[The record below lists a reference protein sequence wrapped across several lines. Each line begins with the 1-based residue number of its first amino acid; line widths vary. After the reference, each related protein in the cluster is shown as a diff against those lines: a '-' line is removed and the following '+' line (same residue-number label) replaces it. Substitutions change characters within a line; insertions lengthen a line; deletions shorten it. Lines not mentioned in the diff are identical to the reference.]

1 MTVYLIHSAFLIEN
15 EKKEVLSLRLL
26 HFAILSPFYLPLSFP
41 SWQNT
46 QKSAHG
52 LVCVDPARL
61 AVYILS
67 PNDQDDT
74 IGRNTAV
81 GIGVDSFTWH

>member
-1 MTVYLIHSAFLIEN
+1 MQ
-15 EKKEVLSLRLL
+15 LL
-26 HFAILSPFYLPLSFP
+26 HLAILSPFYLLLSFP

-46 QKSAHG
+46 QKSAYG

-67 PNDQDDT
+67 PNDQDDA
-74 IGRNTAV
+74 IWRNTSI
-81 GIGVDSFTWH
+81 GIRVDSVTRH